1 VAPVSPH
8 ERQEPLAG
16 QPSGPHSGAGLS
28 LAGQILITGFDAF
41 GEHQSLNP
49 SALVVQ
55 TLDGQVLAGRT
66 VAAHCLPTQF
76 GVARAQLLDLLNGPL
91 PALVLCLGQAGG
103 RDKIGLERVAINLDD
118 ARIADNAGRQPI
130 DEPIV
135 AGGPAAYFSSLPLK
149 ACVQALTQADLP
161 AEVSNTAGTYVC
173 NHVFYSLMHA
183 LAEHSAQDSAS
194 TEVRAGFVHL
204 PWLPQQGSPSLSLDE
219 MVQALRIIALTALS
233 TPVDIKQ
240 VGGKIS

>member
-1 VAPVSPH
+1 MQALD
-8 ERQEPLAG
+8 RQA
-16 QPSGPHSGAGLS
+16 
-28 LAGQILITGFDAF
+28 
-41 GEHQSLNP
+41 
-49 SALVVQ
+49 
-55 TLDGQVLAGRT
+55 LAGRT
-66 VAAHCLPTQF
+66 IAARCLPTQF
-76 GVARAQLLDLLNGPL
+76 GVARSKLLDLLSGPL

-149 ACVQALTQADLP
+149 ACVQALTEADLP
-161 AEVSNTAGTYVC
+161 AEVSNTAGTFVC

-183 LAEHSAQDSAS
+183 LAERSAQDPSHKGVA
-194 TEVRAGFVHL
+194 AGFVHL
-204 PWLPQQGSPSLSLDE
+204 PWLPQQGSPSLSLDD

>member
-1 VAPVSPH
+1 MQALD
-8 ERQEPLAG
+8 RQA
-16 QPSGPHSGAGLS
+16 
-28 LAGQILITGFDAF
+28 
-41 GEHQSLNP
+41 
-49 SALVVQ
+49 
-55 TLDGQVLAGRT
+55 LAGRT
-66 VAAHCLPTQF
+66 IAAHCLPTQF
-76 GVARAQLLDLLNGPL
+76 GVARSELLDLLSGPL

-118 ARIADNAGRQPI
+118 ARMTDNAGRQPI

-135 AGGPAAYFSSLPLK
+135 AGAPAAYFSSLPLK
-149 ACVQALTQADLP
+149 ACVQALTEADLP
-161 AEVSNTAGTYVC
+161 AEVSNTAGTFVC

-183 LAEHSAQDSAS
+183 LAERSARDPAGKG
-194 TEVRAGFVHL
+194 VRAGFVHL
-204 PWLPQQGSPSLSLDE
+204 PWLPEQGSPSLSLDD